1 MNLTGLKA
9 FREAGEG
16 KAIFSARPRV
26 RVLLMSVF
34 AASFA
39 CGPDAFAATSSV
51 IFSGSVTVNNTCSI
65 NVINDGRFGLSA
77 NARQLSSKLAGGLS
91 AKADIVS
98 TRNFRISA
106 IAVPTLTSHPVG
118 GNTGVTMASRYSGQ
132 SISNGRTF
140 GERNGTSRVTL
151 RNGLS
156 TTRVTVHLSATRTG
170 SAFPS
175 GYYQGTVTI
184 RCE

>member
-1 MNLTGLKA
+1 MNVTGLKA
-9 FREAGEG
+9 FRLVGGG
-16 KAIFSARPRV
+16 KAFPFSLTHARMLLGFGLAGLAIFGS
-26 RVLLMSVF
+26 
-34 AASFA
+34 
-39 CGPDAFAATSSV
+39 DAFAAIASV
-51 IFSGSVTVNNTCSI
+51 TFSGNVTVNNTCSI

-77 NARQLSSKLAGGLS
+77 NARQLSSKLAGGL
-91 AKADIVS
+91 AARADIVS

-106 IAVPTLTSHPVG
+106 IAVPTLTSYPVG
-118 GNTGVTMASRYSGQ
+118 GNVGVTMASRYSGQ

-156 TTRVTVHLSATRTG
+156 TTRVTVHLSATRAG

-175 GYYQGTVTI
+175 GFYQGTVTI

>member
-9 FREAGEG
+9 YRDTKGGDSFSSALLHARMLFAFGFAGLAVSG
-16 KAIFSARPRV
+16 SN
-26 RVLLMSVF
+26 
-34 AASFA
+34 
-39 CGPDAFAATSSV
+39 AFAATA
-51 IFSGSVTVNNTCSI
+51 SVTFTGNVVVNNTCSI

-77 NARQLSSKLAGGLS
+77 NARQLSSKLSGGL
-91 AKADIVS
+91 AARADIVS

-106 IAVPTLTSHPVG
+106 IAVPTLTSYPVG